1 MIGDRPRLVLLSF
14 LMLFV
19 ELAVIRWSG
28 ANVVYLAYFSNLVL
42 LGSFLG
48 IGLGFLWA
56 GRGGRPLF
64 PFAPV
69 VLAAFVAFIRLA
81 PIDINVSGGQLIYF
95 NEPSISG
102 PPRDVVLPS
111 IFVTV
116 AILGPALDFLLT
128 SVDPVFPGAAIVFV
142 GVELKQLGGRSL
154 PSRWERRMRWPA

>member
-1 MIGDRPRLVLLSF
+1 MSIDLGESADQTPTDDGAGGRRLIADRPRLVLLSF

-19 ELAVIRWSG
+19 ELAIIRWAG

-69 VLAAFVAFIRLA
+69 VLALLVAFI
-81 PIDINVSGGQLIYF
+81 
-95 NEPSISG
+95 
-102 PPRDVVLPS
+102 
-111 IFVTV
+111 
-116 AILGPALDFLLT
+116 
-128 SVDPVFPGAAIVFV
+128 
-142 GVELKQLGGRSL
+142 
-154 PSRWERRMRWPA
+154 

>member
-56 GRGGRPLF
+56 GRGGRSLF

-69 VLAAFVAFIRLA
+69 VLAAFVAFIRC
-81 PIDINVSGGQLIYF
+81 P
-95 NEPSISG
+95 PSTSTCAAASSSSSTSRASRARPRG
-102 PPRDVVLPS
+102 DPPS
-111 IFVTV
+111 
-116 AILGPALDFLLT
+116 
-128 SVDPVFPGAAIVFV
+128 S
-142 GVELKQLGGRSL
+142 S
-154 PSRWERRMRWPA
+154 